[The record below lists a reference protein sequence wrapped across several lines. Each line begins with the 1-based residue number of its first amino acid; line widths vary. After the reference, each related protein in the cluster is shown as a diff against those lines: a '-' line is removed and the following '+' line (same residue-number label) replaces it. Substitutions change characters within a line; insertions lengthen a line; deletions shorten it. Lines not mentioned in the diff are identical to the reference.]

1 MGRRGR
7 TAATAGSAVAALG
20 LAAVLAAVLAGC
32 GPAEAGAGATGGS
45 APASAPVSVHSVL
58 QPCPQQPD
66 TPATGATTLPKLS
79 FRCLG
84 GGTLDLG
91 RAPGVPTVVNLWGS
105 WCGPCRDELPT
116 MQRLADAAGGK
127 VRVVGVI
134 SKDGV
139 PQAESFA
146 EDAKVTFPSAFDG
159 QGDLMTKLGLHG
171 LPYSYFLDADGGVV
185 YTQVG
190 SVGTVEQFEQL
201 VADHLGVRL

>member
-1 MGRRGR
+1 MGDRVGGR
-7 TAATAGSAVAALG
+7 PALVALAVLAVAAL
-20 LAAVLAAVLAGC
+20 LAGC
-32 GPAEAGAGATGGS
+32 GPAAAGPQASGTS
-45 APASAPVSVHSVL
+45 APPSVHSVL
-58 QPCPQQPD
+58 QACPQQPD
-66 TPATGATTLPKLS
+66 RPATGAATLPKLS

-105 WCGPCRDELPT
+105 WCGPCREELPI
-116 MQRLADAAGGK
+116 MQQLADAAGGR

-159 QGDLMTKLGLHG
+159 QGDLMAGVG
-171 LPYSYFLDADGGVV
+171 INVLPYSYLLDANGGLV

-190 SVGTVEQFEQL
+190 PVASLDQLEQL
-201 VADHLGVRL
+201 VADHLGVRP